1 MRKRHTIAHWAII
14 AILLVGAV
22 LRLGAFQ
29 ETLIGADQASIL
41 AAAAD
46 IADLRDLP
54 GVGIKSSVGVMQ
66 TATIAYLAAIPLL
79 MVRRVIAVKWFFSVL
94 DILAIAYLATA
105 VRRTLGTRAAL
116 IAALLYATNPW
127 VVEFNRWIWYQTLIP
142 TFATFAFAAL
152 LLMLD
157 PAAGTPAG
165 TGTPADAEAR
175 ARTREH
181 TIAVPIALAGA
192 TLMGLVHLA
201 AVLWAAVLGIVT
213 LIVTLRRKWWRS
225 GLLGIVLCL
234 LIAAPYLVFL
244 VRSDFADVGIMLNS
258 GDPVTPAAT
267 WNTSSYR
274 LTLELLTGQ
283 QVLTTPRNALWAE
296 SVLWLDAF
304 TMILPAV
311 LSVAIVWAV
320 LRLATLP
327 PQQPLRRALQRTL
340 KTQTGLVLALAWS
353 LLAPTIF
360 VRSDIHLQHFY
371 LLFVFPA
378 PFVLIGAVIEAWLG
392 PRAAQPGRGAV
403 SRLNWRRTGAQIA
416 VTALVLLSA
425 WWTHLWLVRI
435 GYEQQGQLRAPTRAW
450 LMDATVDTIGEYL
463 EAHPDG
469 EVIILTHF
477 NAGGLSPFDWIRNF
491 LNTDH
496 VRVVPN
502 EGGLIIPSAESCYM
516 LADRADPQRLAP
528 LGDRAVPQPGMA
540 IPASPP
546 WTFTCVGPRPETP
559 PVQATWENGLSL
571 LSAEIDGEFAGGGQ
585 LELALTWHYTAAT
598 REEYHLFNHLMRDGE
613 LVAQVDGEGIPNRY
627 WRDDDVL
634 ITYFTLQ
641 LPAELPSGK
650 YVLRIGSY
658 AWPKIVRTMLVDGT
672 DGYDIG
678 RWNHLTP

>member
-1 MRKRHTIAHWAII
+1 
-14 AILLVGAV
+14 
-22 LRLGAFQ
+22 
-29 ETLIGADQASIL
+29 
-41 AAAAD
+41 
-46 IADLRDLP
+46 
-54 GVGIKSSVGVMQ
+54 
-66 TATIAYLAAIPLL
+66 

-296 SVLWLDAF
+296 SVL
-304 TMILPAV
+304 
-311 LSVAIVWAV
+311 
-320 LRLATLP
+320 
-327 PQQPLRRALQRTL
+327 
-340 KTQTGLVLALAWS
+340 
-353 LLAPTIF
+353 
-360 VRSDIHLQHFY
+360 
-371 LLFVFPA
+371 
-378 PFVLIGAVIEAWLG
+378 
-392 PRAAQPGRGAV
+392 
-403 SRLNWRRTGAQIA
+403 
-416 VTALVLLSA
+416 
-425 WWTHLWLVRI
+425 
-435 GYEQQGQLRAPTRAW
+435 
-450 LMDATVDTIGEYL
+450 
-463 EAHPDG
+463 
-469 EVIILTHF
+469 
-477 NAGGLSPFDWIRNF
+477 
-491 LNTDH
+491 
-496 VRVVPN
+496 
-502 EGGLIIPSAESCYM
+502 
-516 LADRADPQRLAP
+516 
-528 LGDRAVPQPGMA
+528 
-540 IPASPP
+540 
-546 WTFTCVGPRPETP
+546 
-559 PVQATWENGLSL
+559 
-571 LSAEIDGEFAGGGQ
+571 
-585 LELALTWHYTAAT
+585 
-598 REEYHLFNHLMRDGE
+598 
-613 LVAQVDGEGIPNRY
+613 
-627 WRDDDVL
+627 
-634 ITYFTLQ
+634 
-641 LPAELPSGK
+641 
-650 YVLRIGSY
+650 
-658 AWPKIVRTMLVDGT
+658 
-672 DGYDIG
+672 
-678 RWNHLTP
+678 

>member
-1 MRKRHTIAHWAII
+1 MSNRHAAAHWAII
-14 AILLVGAV
+14 TILLVAAV

-46 IADLRDLP
+46 IADLRDFP

-79 MVRRVIAVKWFFSVL
+79 LVRRVIAVKWFFSVL
-94 DILAIAYLATA
+94 DILAIAYLAKA
-105 VRRTLGTRAAL
+105 VRRTLGTRASL

-152 LLMLD
+152 LLMLG
-157 PAAGTPAG
+157 PASRLLAS
-165 TGTPADAEAR
+165 TGTPAFAR
-175 ARTREH
+175 VQARTREH
-181 TIAVPIALAGA
+181 AVAVPIALASA

-201 AVLWAAVLGIVT
+201 AVPWAAVLGTVT
-213 LIVTLRRKWWRS
+213 LIITLRRKWWRS

-234 LIAAPYLVFL
+234 LITAPYLVFL
-244 VRSDFADVGIMLNS
+244 VRSDFADVSIMLN
-258 GDPVTPAAT
+258 GEAPATPAAT

-296 SVLWLDAF
+296 SVFWLDAF
-304 TMILPAV
+304 TIVLPVV
-311 LSVAIVWAV
+311 LSVAIVWAI
-320 LRLATLP
+320 LRLTTL
-327 PQQPLRRALQRTL
+327 RLQRTL
-340 KTQTGLVLALAWS
+340 KTQTGLALALAWS

-378 PFVLIGAVIEAWLG
+378 PFVLIGAGIEAWLG
-392 PRAAQPGRGAV
+392 PCGTVSRRGTTSRHSARP
-403 SRLNWRRTGAQIA
+403 RLNWRRTGALIA
-416 VTALVLLSA
+416 VTALLLLST

-450 LMDATVDTIGEYL
+450 LMDAAADTIGEYL
-463 EAHPDG
+463 EVHPDG

-491 LNTDH
+491 LNTDR
-496 VRVVPN
+496 VRAVPN
-502 EGGLIIPSAESCYM
+502 EGGLIIPSAETCYM
-516 LADRADPQRLAP
+516 LADRADPQGLAP
-528 LGDRAVPQPGMA
+528 LSDRAVPQPGMT

-546 WTFTCVGPRPETP
+546 WTFTCVGPRMETP
-559 PVQATWENGLSL
+559 PAQATWENGLSL
-571 LSAEIDGEFAGGGQ
+571 LSADIDGELAAGGR
-585 LELALTWHYTAAT
+585 LDLVLTWHYTAAT

-627 WRDDDVL
+627 WRDDDIL
-634 ITYFTLQ
+634 ITYFTLH
-641 LPAELPSGK
+641 LPAELPSGE
-650 YVLRIGSY
+650 YVLRVGSY
-658 AWPKIVRTMLVDGT
+658 TWPGIVRTTLVDGT
-672 DGYDIG
+672 DAYDIG
-678 RWNHLTP
+678 RWRHLTP

>member
-1 MRKRHTIAHWAII
+1 MTRRHTTAHWATI

-46 IADLRDLP
+46 IADLRDFP

-79 MVRRVIAVKWFFSVL
+79 VVRRVITVKWFFSVL
-94 DILAIAYLATA
+94 DILAIAYLARA
-105 VRRTLGTRAAL
+105 ARRTLGTRAAM
-116 IAALLYATNPW
+116 IAAMLYAANPW
-127 VVEFNRWIWYQTLIP
+127 VIEFSRWIWYQTLIP

-157 PAAGTPAG
+157 PAAGIPAGPGTPAG
-165 TGTPADAEAR
+165 AGAR
-175 ARTREH
+175 ARTTERAV
-181 TIAVPIALAGA
+181 AVPIALVSA

-201 AVLWAAVLGIVT
+201 ALPWAAVLGIMAG
-213 LIVTLRRKWWRS
+213 IVALRRKWWRS
-225 GLLGIVLCL
+225 GLLGILLCL

-244 VRSDFADVGIMLNS
+244 VRSDFADIGIMLNS
-258 GDPVTPAAT
+258 EDPATPAAT

-283 QVLTTPRNALWAE
+283 QVLATPRNALWAE

-304 TMILPAV
+304 TLILPAL
-311 LSVAIVWAV
+311 LSIAVAWAI
-320 LRLATLP
+320 LRLVT
-327 PQQPLRRALQRTL
+327 LRRAL
-340 KTQTGLVLALAWS
+340 KTQTALILALAWS

-360 VRSDIHLQHFY
+360 ARSDIHLQHFY

-378 PFVLIGAVIEAWLG
+378 PFVLIGAGVEAWLG
-392 PRAAQPGRGAV
+392 PQRPSERN
-403 SRLNWRRTGAQIA
+403 SWRRTGALIA
-416 VTALVLLSA
+416 VTALVLLAA

-435 GYEQQGQLRAPTRAW
+435 SYEQQGRLRAPTRAW

-469 EVIILTHF
+469 EVIILTDF
-477 NAGGLSPFDWIRNF
+477 DAGGLSPFGWMRNF
-491 LNTDH
+491 LNSDR
-496 VRVVPN
+496 VRAVPN
-502 EGGLIIPSAESCYM
+502 EGGLIIPEAETCYM
-516 LADRADPQRLAP
+516 LAEDADPRSLTP
-528 LGDRAVPQPGMA
+528 LSDRAVLQPQMT

-546 WTFTCVGPRPETP
+546 WTFTCVGPRPEAP
-559 PVQATWENGLSL
+559 PVQATWENGLAL
-571 LSAEIDGEFAGGGQ
+571 LSSEIDGEFAAGGQ
-585 LELALTWHYTAAT
+585 LELALTWHYTAGAG
-598 REEYHLFNHLMRDGE
+598 EEYHLFNHLMRDGE
-613 LVAQVDGEGIPNRY
+613 LLAQVDGEGIPNRY

-641 LPAELPSGK
+641 LPAELPSGD
-650 YVLRIGSY
+650 YVLRVGAY
-658 AWPKIVRTMLVDGT
+658 TWPGIVRTMLVDGT
-672 DGYDIG
+672 DGYTIG
-678 RWNHLTP
+678 QR